1 MPFSRILMNPKLDL
15 LKKINLRVSFKVL
28 EKQPITQVSFE
39 YFTYLV
45 FKGEILLVWHKKK
58 VDFLFKHL
66 FFSDKYEIYY
76 FIKGTDIFLTNN
88 IVV

>member
-1 MPFSRILMNPKLDL
+1 MPFSRILLNPKLDL
-15 LKKINLRVSFKVL
+15 LKKINLRVSLKVL

-45 FKGEILLVWHKKK
+45 FKGEILLVWHEKKL
-58 VDFLFKHL
+58 DFLL
-66 FFSDKYEIYY
+66 TSFFSDKYEIY
-76 FIKGTDIFLTNN
+76 FIKGTHIFLTND